1 MEFEKWI
8 EDKYGIKSENVYM
21 LSWTRDE
28 FDSFAEPEQVKLMR
42 NIYPMI
48 DEIKREFDNEQ
59 RSSALAEQKDL
70 LMEIANKTNLSIRY
84 DANCPLCAL
93 NDKYVNAGIFFS
105 NWGYYDIEKF
115 FLAAGETFKF
125 DAETISRHKKH
136 IVATNENMLNRLKKV
151 EEILKSVTDIGR
163 LDANNLEILQGR
175 INLLTTIINELE
187 KGGMIWTEQYT
198 ELNRVLLQFID
209 VKNKIQAGEKITING
224 KLDPSDLLLE
234 LVGRSDLK

>member
-1 MEFEKWI
+1 MEFENWI
-8 EDKYGIKSENVYM
+8 ENKYGIEAENVYM

-28 FDSFAEPEQVKLMR
+28 FDSFASPEQVKLMKE
-42 NIYPMI
+42 IYPMI
-48 DEIKREFDNEQ
+48 EDIKREFEIEQ
-59 RSSALAEQKDL
+59 RKTALAEQTNM
-70 LMEIANKTNLSIRY
+70 LMDIAKKTNLNVRY

-93 NDKYVNAGIFFS
+93 NNEYVNAGIFFA

-115 FLAAGETFKF
+115 FVSMGDTYKF

-136 IVATNENMLNRLKKV
+136 IVATNEKMTRQLQKV
-151 EEILKSVTDIGR
+151 EEILKSVTEIGK
-163 LDANNLEILQGR
+163 LDVNNLEILQGR